1 MIKEPLCSNFQKYKF
16 KSTLKNKTVLCQ
28 KNVKVRYI
36 DLKFL
41 MININYVTTS
51 KSYFFEFFISLDK
64 LLMYSIK
71 TIHKND
77 LKKYIILQNLNELL
91 LTKKCCHY
99 LSEESMKTVLCPSKI
114 ELT

>member
-1 MIKEPLCSNFQKYKF
+1 
-16 KSTLKNKTVLCQ
+16 
-28 KNVKVRYI
+28 
-36 DLKFL
+36 
-41 MININYVTTS
+41 MININYVITS

-71 TIHKND
+71 IIHKND
-77 LKKYIILQNLNELL
+77 LKKYIILQNQNELL
-91 LTKKCCHY
+91 LTKNCFRY